1 MNIGS
6 LVFDNMDQIDFTGPF
21 EVLSRLPGATYR
33 SYGLTGAPVR
43 DVRGLTIVPDAAIA
57 DAPELDVLHVPGGPG
72 VDALM
77 DNAEVLAWLRKQAS
91 HVVLSVCTGALLLGA
106 AGLLAGRRATTHW
119 ASLDLLREFGAEVV
133 EDRVVVDGDW
143 VFAGGVTSGI
153 DGALTLAARLHGDQV
168 AQRIQLY
175 MQYAPEP
182 PFNAGTPR
190 TAPPAVL
197 RAAQAELAEITRR
210 RQETIRRIMAAH
222 TRELAT

>member
-21 EVLSRLPGATYR
+21 EVLSRLPGAIYR

-72 VDALM
+72 VDVLM
-77 DNAEVLAWLRKQAS
+77 ENGEVVSWLRKQAS
-91 HVVLSVCTGALLLGA
+91 QVVLSVCTGALLLGS

-119 ASLDLLREFGAEVV
+119 ASLDLVREFGAEVV

-168 AQRIQLY
+168 AQGIQLY

-197 RAAQAELAEITRR
+197 RAVQADLAEITRR

-222 TRELAT
+222 TRP

>member
-1 MNIGS
+1 
-6 LVFDNMDQIDFTGPF
+6 
-21 EVLSRLPGATYR
+21 
-33 SYGLTGAPVR
+33 
-43 DVRGLTIVPDAAIA
+43 
-57 DAPELDVLHVPGGPG
+57 
-72 VDALM
+72 
-77 DNAEVLAWLRKQAS
+77 
-91 HVVLSVCTGALLLGA
+91 
-106 AGLLAGRRATTHW
+106 
-119 ASLDLLREFGAEVV
+119 LREFGAEVV

-168 AQRIQLY
+168 AQGIQLY

-210 RQETIRRIMAAH
+210 RQETIRRIMVAH